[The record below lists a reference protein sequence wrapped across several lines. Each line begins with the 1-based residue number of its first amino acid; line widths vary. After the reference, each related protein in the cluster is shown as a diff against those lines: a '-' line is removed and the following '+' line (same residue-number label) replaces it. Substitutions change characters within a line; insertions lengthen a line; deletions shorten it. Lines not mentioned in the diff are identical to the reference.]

1 MRSLVLLS
9 SILVAAAYSPRVVLD
24 TDLGTDFDDAWALL
38 YLLSKSIPGDPSRTL
53 SFDLIQVSTFNT
65 TNRAR
70 IAAKILANLGRFDV
84 PIAVGAYTGEDK
96 MPQLPAAAGY
106 ELSDFIAAGGVV
118 YYGEDFLA
126 GLMGAATPDDPL
138 FIVEIAPATSLGEII
153 TKNARLSANV
163 IPVAMSGSVY
173 HG

>member
-1 MRSLVLLS
+1 MRSVLLLS
-9 SILVAAAYSPRVVLD
+9 TFLAAAAFFPRVALD
-24 TDLGTDFDDAWALL
+24 TDIGTDFDDTWALI
-38 YLLSKSIPGDPSRTL
+38 YLLSKSIPGDPSRAL

-70 IAAKILANLGRFDV
+70 IAAKILSNLGRFDV
-84 PIAVGAYTGEDK
+84 PIAVGTHTGEDN
-96 MPQLPAAAGY
+96 MPQLPAVGDY
-106 ELSDFIAAGGVV
+106 ELSDFVAAGGVV
-118 YYGEDFLA
+118 YYDDDFLA

-153 TKNARLSANV
+153 TKSARLSANV